1 MKPILFFLFSILCV
15 QAIAND
21 TIVVI
26 KDNRLDVLE
35 AKQAAMNR
43 RATMMTSTGQ
53 YKGFRIQVVSTSS
66 REEAFKVKSDLLNRF
81 RDQKS
86 YVLFQSPNFKVR
98 IGNFILKE
106 EAEKFRKQIAKSFKQ
121 GIYVVEDIIEYTPP
135 AEEDL

>member
-1 MKPILFFLFSILCV
+1 MKSIL
-15 QAIAND
+15 AIFFSLVCLQTFASD

-26 KDNRLDVLE
+26 KDNRLDILE

-53 YKGFRIQVVSTSS
+53 YKGFRIQVVSTSN
-66 REEAFKVKSDLLNRF
+66 REEAFKIKSDLLNRF

-98 IGNFILKE
+98 IGNFILKD